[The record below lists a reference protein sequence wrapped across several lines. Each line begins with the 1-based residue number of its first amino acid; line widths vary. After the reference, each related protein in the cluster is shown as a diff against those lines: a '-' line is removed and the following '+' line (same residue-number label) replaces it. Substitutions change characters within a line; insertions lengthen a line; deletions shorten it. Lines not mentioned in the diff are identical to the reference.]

1 MQAVKH
7 DIMRTD
13 ERFTI
18 RWPNGVSEHRDASVD
33 DQYNP
38 VGASVFTRCRSVPTS
53 SGEGRYERRRAVGRL
68 GLISGTS
75 DFGGDSPRC
84 RGADP
89 PDHAPPRPLGVLALG
104 GRSTEPLEG
113 TLFGLFLLL
122 AVFVS
127 VAGHELAHAVVA
139 HRFGLA
145 VRDVVLLPI
154 GGLTRIEQG
163 PLPPRREAAIALAGP
178 VLNLGIALALLPVV
192 SVVLALYEVTSLAD
206 VARLLT
212 GTSVGSLLILTMASN
227 VLLALFNLIPA
238 FPMDGG
244 RLLRAWLSAL
254 SERARATRISL
265 VTGYLVALVT
275 LPIGLWLR
283 EPTLPLAGLFLAGA
297 ALLEQRTLQLERV
310 LQRLPVGQ
318 FAVWDGGGID
328 PEQPLSHALQGGPR
342 DVAVVR
348 DGTVVGMLWRENIVR
363 LAHVAHLMRVAD
375 AMDHGFAAVSPE
387 TSVYE
392 AHRRMLASGHPAV
405 PVVDAG
411 NRYRGIFTSDR
422 LAHVYRYVRAS
433 RRPAG
438 RWLTVVRALG
448 FLGR

>member
-1 MQAVKH
+1 MSAGEQL
-7 DIMRTD
+7 
-13 ERFTI
+13 
-18 RWPNGVSEHRDASVD
+18 D
-33 DQYNP
+33 DW
-38 VGASVFTRCRSVPTS
+38 GS
-53 SGEGRYERRRAVGRL
+53 SVGRA
-68 GLISGTS
+68 ISVVTV
-75 DFGGDSPRC
+75 
-84 RGADP
+84 RGVAVRIHP
-89 PDHAPPRPLGVLALG
+89 TMLLLVPWVFWHWG

-275 LPIGLWLR
+275 LPLGLWLR
-283 EPTLPLAGLFLAGA
+283 EPTLPLAGLFWLVLPCWSNGRSSWSVSCNAFQSGSSPSGMVVESTPSSRCPMRCKGDHA
-297 ALLEQRTLQLERV
+297 MSLSYAMERSWGCCGEKTSSGWRMSRISCALLMRWTMAS
-310 LQRLPVGQ
+310 LP
-318 FAVWDGGGID
+318 
-328 PEQPLSHALQGGPR
+328 
-342 DVAVVR
+342 
-348 DGTVVGMLWRENIVR
+348 
-363 LAHVAHLMRVAD
+363 
-375 AMDHGFAAVSPE
+375 
-387 TSVYE
+387 
-392 AHRRMLASGHPAV
+392 
-405 PVVDAG
+405 
-411 NRYRGIFTSDR
+411 
-422 LAHVYRYVRAS
+422 
-433 RRPAG
+433 
-438 RWLTVVRALG
+438 
-448 FLGR
+448 

>member
-1 MQAVKH
+1 MSAGEQL
-7 DIMRTD
+7 
-13 ERFTI
+13 
-18 RWPNGVSEHRDASVD
+18 D
-33 DQYNP
+33 DWGP
-38 VGASVFTRCRSVPTS
+38 S
-53 SGEGRYERRRAVGRL
+53 VGRA
-68 GLISGTS
+68 ISVV
-75 DFGGDSPRC
+75 RV
-84 RGADP
+84 RGVAVRIHP
-89 PDHAPPRPLGVLALG
+89 TMLLLVPWVFWHWG
-104 GRSTEPLEG
+104 GRSPEPLEG

-227 VLLALFNLIPA
+227 ILLALFNLIPA

-244 RLLRAWLSAL
+244 RLLRAWLSAV

-265 VTGYLVALVT
+265 VTGYFVALVT
-275 LPIGLWLR
+275 LPLGLWLR

-348 DGTVVGMLWRENIVR
+348 DGTVVGMLWRESIVR

-375 AMDHGFAAVSPE
+375 AMDEGFAAVSPE

-405 PVVDAG
+405 PVVDTG

-422 LAHVYRYVRAS
+422 LAHVYRYVQAS
-433 RRPAG
+433 RRPVG

-448 FLGR
+448 LLGR